1 MNMLLAALIFVPLL
15 AVAISHLVWAAG
27 GTWPIHNEELLAK
40 AVVGRPGIA
49 RMPRAASLLVAI
61 LILGAGIAALA
72 LADPV
77 GGGPVLTLV
86 GMLLAAVFLV
96 RGIAGYSARWRRAF
110 PEEPFATL
118 DRKTYS
124 PLCLFIGSGFLLLAI
139 MRLL

>member
-1 MNMLLAALIFVPLL
+1 MLLAALIFVPLL

-27 GTWPIHNEELLAK
+27 GTWPIRSEELLAR
-40 AVVGRPGIA
+40 AVVGRPGIT
-49 RMPRAASLLVAI
+49 RMPPRPASLLVAI
-61 LILGAGIAALA
+61 LVLGAGIAALA

-77 GGGPVLTLV
+77 SGGAVLTLV
-86 GMLLAAVFLV
+86 GALLAAVFLA
-96 RGIAGYSARWRRAF
+96 RGIAGYAARWRRTF

-124 PLCLFIGSGFLLLAI
+124 PLCLFIGSGFLLLVI